1 MHLGSRLAVLVGVV
15 LAANVAG
22 CSQPNSP
29 AATATGKATRSVA
42 SPLAQRRGSPYC
54 TVSLPTRW
62 SSALKARN
70 GTVPPATRIGFAVAA
85 NGSEYFAESYS
96 PAWSGV
102 VEIFPATGRV
112 VEIRQFADPRVD
124 QVSPPASFDGH
135 WFVWSESTTLQDPVP
150 VTVMAWDSRTNTV
163 VTVFNTPASALLNAF
178 PVAYAATVAKGELVW
193 VQGAGKQSDVHLYNL
208 EAQTDRIIFRGR
220 AGSPVFWGT
229 KILFPVGS
237 ESSDHLVADSS
248 RTGQPSLLPKGWAR
262 VRGVSAVALTATPH
276 EVIWT
281 QSHAT
286 STWVWRPSYKQAEEV
301 GINYSWAP
309 QPLVLANSDF
319 FWSTGQSAMVG
330 DPRSGSM
337 AVVPANL
344 GVVVAANGNV
354 ILAVHALPG
363 ATKPQ
368 MSSAIFSVVDV
379 AKLPPLPRCHR

>member
-1 MHLGSRLAVLVGVV
+1 M
-15 LAANVAG
+15 
-22 CSQPNSP
+22 
-29 AATATGKATRSVA
+29 
-42 SPLAQRRGSPYC
+42 
-54 TVSLPTRW
+54 
-62 SSALKARN
+62 
-70 GTVPPATRIGFAVAA
+70 
-85 NGSEYFAESYS
+85 
-96 PAWSGV
+96 
-102 VEIFPATGRV
+102 
-112 VEIRQFADPRVD
+112 
-124 QVSPPASFDGH
+124 
-135 WFVWSESTTLQDPVP
+135 
-150 VTVMAWDSRTNTV
+150 TVMAWDSRTNTV
-163 VTVFNTPASALLNAF
+163 VTVFNTPASARLNGIA
-178 PVAYAATVAKGELVW
+178 VAYAATVAKGELVW
-193 VQGAGKQSDVHLYNL
+193 VQGAGKQSAVHLDNL

-319 FWSTGQSAMVG
+319 FWSTGQSSMVG

>member
-135 WFVWSESTTLQDPVP
+135 WFVWSESTTL
-150 VTVMAWDSRTNTV
+150 
-163 VTVFNTPASALLNAF
+163 
-178 PVAYAATVAKGELVW
+178 
-193 VQGAGKQSDVHLYNL
+193 
-208 EAQTDRIIFRGR
+208 
-220 AGSPVFWGT
+220 
-229 KILFPVGS
+229 
-237 ESSDHLVADSS
+237 
-248 RTGQPSLLPKGWAR
+248 
-262 VRGVSAVALTATPH
+262 
-276 EVIWT
+276 
-281 QSHAT
+281 
-286 STWVWRPSYKQAEEV
+286 
-301 GINYSWAP
+301 
-309 QPLVLANSDF
+309 
-319 FWSTGQSAMVG
+319 
-330 DPRSGSM
+330 
-337 AVVPANL
+337 
-344 GVVVAANGNV
+344 
-354 ILAVHALPG
+354 
-363 ATKPQ
+363 
-368 MSSAIFSVVDV
+368 
-379 AKLPPLPRCHR
+379 